1 MTTTPPPVRTD
12 RTLNDLLELPE
23 LADARI
29 VPVDADRSVIIRAV
43 AADLGG
49 NEEQAEGT
57 LLLGAPSVA
66 VSPPLGCVAVIAR
79 DTAGADVA
87 VPLIVLPDGANAA
100 RVTAAMVQA
109 ILGGAHHSA
118 GVARRA
124 LREALIGGAGIG
136 EITKSAP
143 T

>member
-79 DTAGADVA
+79 DTAGADVDDVYTFVGA
-87 VPLIVLPDGANAA
+87 TSDLYQSIGVDLTAMIGKDVGGTPKIASTVRLCYTGSCPYANAFWNG
-100 RVTAAMVQA
+100 T
-109 ILGGAHHSA
+109 
-118 GVARRA
+118 
-124 LREALIGGAGIG
+124 
-136 EITKSAP
+136 
-143 T
+143 